1 MPSSFKDL
9 FVKPLKDGYSSIG
22 RGEVCALPPD
32 ALVELR
38 KQVMSAHRPR
48 ASLAD
53 AKCLWQIGT
62 MVLVRDGI
70 TETLDI
76 PIARM
81 VVP

>member
-1 MPSSFKDL
+1 MEEKKDL

-22 RGEVCALPPD
+22 RGEVCALPQD
-32 ALVELR
+32 ALEGLCE
-38 KQVMSAHRPR
+38 QVMSAHRPR

-76 PIARM
+76 PGCVIMA
-81 VVP
+81 